1 MVIIGIDP
9 SLNSTA
15 ITIYKN
21 SEYKIFNYTNNKP
34 TYKWIKEIDKLVN
47 FTFHKFI
54 DSKDYS
60 ESEIDKLKM
69 YDIITSSIVTDIK
82 LFADNNTSIYIEGY
96 SYSSQQGKLIDLVTF
111 STLLRLKLLDIKN
124 IKINVVPPSSLKKY
138 ISDVV
143 YEKDKKGISR
153 NEDGKAGGS
162 FDKKDMMIALLKLDL
177 NIDYFYYLEENKNVL
192 LKKKNISK
200 PFDDLN
206 DSILLAYFG
215 LLNND

>member
-1 MVIIGIDP
+1 
-9 SLNSTA
+9 
-15 ITIYKN
+15 
-21 SEYKIFNYTNNKP
+21 
-34 TYKWIKEIDKLVN
+34 
-47 FTFHKFI
+47 
-54 DSKDYS
+54 
-60 ESEIDKLKM
+60 M
-69 YDIITSSIVTDIK
+69 YDIITTRIVTDIK